1 MMMGAGLLF
10 MLLIGLVV
18 IGVPLLIAALI
29 AGGGLATLFKSK
41 PHQAGTNSNSSAS
54 FHDEPVAE
62 HKCPTC
68 GRDVRADWNICPS
81 CGATLT

>member
-1 MMMGAGLLF
+1 MMGAGLLF

-54 FHDEPVAE
+54 FHEPAVE
-62 HKCPTC
+62 RKCPTC
-68 GRDVRADWNICPS
+68 GRVVRADWNICPS
-81 CGATLT
+81 CGAALT